1 MPSWLSS
8 ELSLSTLL
16 EPLTLLST
24 STCLLKLCLS
34 ILRETPW
41 STTHNISKT
50 LQLVI
55 QTSNS
60 NLRSPRNIRPK
71 RITLMLIGMMKVKKI
86 WTKRNLR
93 LILQR
98 DIMIPQILELK
109 TEDMVIL
116 ITISQELTC
125 RERR

>member
-1 MPSWLSS
+1 
-8 ELSLSTLL
+8 
-16 EPLTLLST
+16 
-24 STCLLKLCLS
+24 
-34 ILRETPW
+34 
-41 STTHNISKT
+41 
-50 LQLVI
+50 
-55 QTSNS
+55 
-60 NLRSPRNIRPK
+60 
-71 RITLMLIGMMKVKKI
+71 MLIGMMKVKMR

-109 TEDMVIL
+109 TEDMVNLIN

>member
-1 MPSWLSS
+1 
-8 ELSLSTLL
+8 
-16 EPLTLLST
+16 
-24 STCLLKLCLS
+24 
-34 ILRETPW
+34 
-41 STTHNISKT
+41 
-50 LQLVI
+50 
-55 QTSNS
+55 
-60 NLRSPRNIRPK
+60 
-71 RITLMLIGMMKVKKI
+71 MLIGMMKVKKI

-93 LILQR
+93 LILLR